1 MATTQVRGRQREKRS
16 ERLCERKVILRVLQ
30 KQPES
35 ISVLQSYLN
44 LILWLPASIIF
55 DYTTRLEKKREREKG
70 SERERAGAGAN
81 EGEGGGAKRTRES
94 KREKMTEGETERDNE
109 RMRMA

>member
-55 DYTTRLEKKREREKG
+55 DYTTRLEKKRETEKG

-81 EGEGGGAKRTRES
+81 EGEGGGAKRTRGS
-94 KREKMTEGETERDNE
+94 KREKKTEGETERAKKKTTRE
-109 RMRMA
+109 